1 MSEETKMSEQFLTF
15 RLGEE
20 TFALDIFRVCEVL
33 EFKKVT
39 KVPRTPDFM
48 RGVINLRGKVVPVI
62 DLNLKFD
69 LPQTET
75 TVNTCVII
83 VEVTRDG
90 ESLTL
95 GALADS
101 VREVMELDPSNIE
114 PPPKIGTSLKI
125 EFIKGMGKH
134 NGEFL
139 IILDIDKIFSAN
151 ELDLVNKV
159 QQIEAAEESNSV
171 DA

>member
-1 MSEETKMSEQFLTF
+1 
-15 RLGEE
+15 
-20 TFALDIFRVCEVL
+20 
-33 EFKKVT
+33 
-39 KVPRTPDFM
+39 M

-69 LPQTET
+69 MPQTAV

-90 ESLTL
+90 ETLTL

-101 VREVMELDPSNIE
+101 VREVMELGLANIE
-114 PPPKIGTSLKI
+114 PPPKIGTNLKI
-125 EFIKGMGKH
+125 EFISGMGKH

-139 IILDIDKIFSAN
+139 IILDIDKIFSSE
-151 ELDLVNKV
+151 ELDIVEKIQEV
-159 QQIEAAEESNSV
+159 ETDDVEA
-171 DA
+171 